1 LNYFFINLV
10 FRIQS
15 QENEYRNLRFQILEL
30 ELQKNLMISE
40 KEKNEIKIKEIDLE
54 NEKRRQEITKL
65 TEELNNSKMF
75 LLKKEEEH
83 IMLQETQTKIVSDI
97 FLICNLNL

>member
-1 LNYFFINLV
+1 MNYFFINLV